1 MTKGTLAMYT
11 SPRRRGPLSNPVHH
25 CVLIIH
31 VKSDHLLGSK
41 LCHAMPDGLANA
53 SRSHSKLRTR
63 SPLSEDLSTRNPPL
77 MPISARNRP
86 PFTCVHSHAAAQ
98 KLSGAFFLRY
108 GQGKC
113 RKQAG
118 GRRNALRA
126 SRAVRA
132 RDVMVNSFYNILIN
146 LNRFQNEYYCL

>member
-126 SRAVRA
+126 SEAVQA
-132 RDVMVNSFYNILIN
+132 RDFMLNKKKFSNISFV
-146 LNRFQNEYYCL
+146 